1 VRVKAIGAA
10 TLALSF
16 LPLTAAAVHAQAP
29 QSAPAERGSPLSE
42 IAHDLTTWL
51 GHVTGSSPNHHRVTS
66 SPPLPRPRPAE
77 PAHTPAV
84 SNGGPSEAASA
95 AILPKKKIVAPVL
108 IND

>member
-1 VRVKAIGAA
+1 MRVKLIGA

-16 LPLTAAAVHAQAP
+16 LPLAAGAARAQAP
-29 QSAPAERGSPLSE
+29 QSAPAERQSPLFE

-51 GHVTGSSPNHHRVTS
+51 NRVTGSSTNHHRVAS

-77 PAHTPAV
+77 PATTPVV
-84 SNGGPSEAASA
+84 SNGGPSQATPAAA
-95 AILPKKKIVAPVL
+95 LPRKKIVAPVL